1 MDWAFFFYWIMATTL
16 GWVTGRMFFQGIPIV
31 ISGVAIAVLQWT
43 VLYKRI
49 PKSWPWAVYSSIA
62 WVVGYILFVI
72 FVPEEMGYFFGPVIG
87 VILGVVQWFILKQE
101 FELAGWWIVISII
114 AWTTGLVIMPGP
126 LTSGALPGALTGITL
141 VLFFRFSR
149 KEKALPEAI
158 GEHHSSE
165 IQSS

>member
-1 MDWAFFFYWIMATTL
+1 MDWALLFYWIMATTL

-49 PKSWPWAVYSSIA
+49 PKSWQWAVYSSVA

-72 FVPEEMGYFFGPVIG
+72 FIPGEMGFLFGPMIG
-87 VILGVVQWFILKQE
+87 AILGAVQWFILRE
-101 FELAGWWIVISII
+101 VFDLAGWWIVISIM
-114 AWTTGLVIMPGP
+114 AWTTGLVTMPGP

-141 VLFFRFSR
+141 VLFFRYSQ
-149 KEKALPEAI
+149 KEKALPEAV
-158 GEHHSSE
+158 GEDHSSKS
-165 IQSS
+165 QFS